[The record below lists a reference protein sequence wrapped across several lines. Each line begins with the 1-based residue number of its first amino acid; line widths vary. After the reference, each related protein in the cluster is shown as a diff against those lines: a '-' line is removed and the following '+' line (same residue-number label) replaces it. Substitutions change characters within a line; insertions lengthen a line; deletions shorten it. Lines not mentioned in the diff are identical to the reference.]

1 MRLPPKLA
9 VDDTSEVSD
18 AASETTSLA
27 EAASLDDSALVI
39 NVHPADINEPT
50 AEENLADLVE
60 AQLAHLDID
69 RRSNTG
75 LETPS
80 TARNLYDATPRASPS
95 PELRQHDEQSSP
107 PLSPDDGNTQQ
118 LTSEVTT
125 DMQQLHLDD
134 APLSYKVRDEPLPT
148 EPFFSKEF
156 QKLIKSGKAMANDVY
171 VSLGTCSLATQSSP
185 ELGRVRASANKLRK
199 FESPVTRLIGIVGD
213 SAADIPDLAHK
224 DDHGSAV
231 TSFVTEYH
239 RRSSQHAAPFTIEV
253 EYCNQAEIDDQL
265 HELLVSYRE
274 LYQPGLG
281 SELEN
286 NEHLYREIEKKSG
299 VAASTLQSIF
309 PDQPEV
315 APAHLKDEGEGAFD
329 RILNDLKRLASR
341 IKWPSDA
348 ANGRWTATASSAT
361 ECHDKVAFFMQQGL
375 WPLTNVVR
383 IYLSAQVLKT
393 GVVLADLPG
402 YRDINLARVRKAEQ
416 YLLRCHEVFIVANI
430 NRVIS
435 DESVAKFVSDQMK
448 ASGRRRSVTIV
459 CTHADDID
467 IPAAEKKYKSV
478 ASSKAGK
485 KFMRASKNAWGP
497 KGSAAAA
504 QVADTKYK
512 YLFVS
517 ARNADVKRALQRRYM
532 SSGIGLDVNVFC
544 IGNRDYEGA
553 GYRSQEARQKA
564 IQGSCIP
571 DLRRSC
577 HSIVAQAQYQASVH
591 FLEVELPSLIQ
602 SLDVWL
608 SVFDQKASL
617 TVDPQFIRDL
627 QSDLEQKIDDFTE
640 ELEDAV
646 LTHVLDSM
654 RQYDGASNEHA
665 LNMSEEWTGWHWTS
679 YKAFCRKNGDHCTE
693 AVGRRSW
700 NAELLGGMT
709 PSMTT
714 HWLAL
719 QTTLAAL
726 DKQLRL
732 SVSTDCNNVREAI
745 KALGVPASVMASF
758 RLKERELSYL
768 SETQA
773 LFEEK
778 TDSLRDH
785 VIEMSESIVS
795 QLETFSGPELE
806 AQKRNPGEVEKVREI
821 LQSVK
826 AQNQALQRA
835 LEGFKKSGS
844 TI

>member
-1 MRLPPKLA
+1 MRLPPKPA
-9 VDDTSEVSD
+9 ADDTSEVSD
-18 AASETTSLA
+18 VASETTSLA

-39 NVHPADINEPT
+39 NLHPADINESTPK
-50 AEENLADLVE
+50 ENLADLVE
-60 AQLAHLDID
+60 AQLAHLDLD

-80 TARNLYDATPRASPS
+80 TARDLYDATPRASPS
-95 PELRQHDEQSSP
+95 PEPRQHDEQSNP
-107 PLSPDDGNTQQ
+107 PLSPNDGTAQQ
-118 LTSEVTT
+118 FTSNVTT

-134 APLSYKVRDEPLPT
+134 APLSYIVRDEPLPT
-148 EPFFSKEF
+148 EPFFSKDF
-156 QKLIKSGKAMANDVY
+156 QKCIKSGKAMANDVY

-185 ELGRVRASANKLRK
+185 ELGRIRASADKLRN

-213 SAADIPDLAHK
+213 SAAGKSSLINSLLDVPDLAHK
-224 DDHGSAV
+224 GDHGSAV

-253 EYCNQAEIDDQL
+253 EYCNEAEIDDQL

-274 LYQPGLG
+274 LYQPGLER
-281 SELEN
+281 ELEN
-286 NEHLYREIEKKSG
+286 NEHLYSEIEKKSG

-315 APAHLKDEGEGAFD
+315 APAHLRDDGEGAFD

-341 IKWPSDA
+341 IEWPSDA

-361 ECHDKVAFFMQQGL
+361 D
-375 WPLTNVVR
+375 

-393 GVVLADLPG
+393 GVILADLPG

-430 NRVIS
+430 KRVIS

-478 ASSKAGK
+478 ASSKAGE
-485 KFMRASKNAWGP
+485 KFRRASKDAWGP

-504 QVADTKYK
+504 QIADTEYK

-517 ARNADVKRALQRRYM
+517 ARNTDVKRALQRRYA
-532 SSGIGLDVNVFC
+532 SSGIGLDINVFC

-617 TVDPQFIRDL
+617 TVDPQLVRDL
-627 QSDLEQKIDDFTE
+627 QSNLEEKIDDYAE
-640 ELEDAV
+640 ELEDAM

-654 RQYDGASNEHA
+654 RQYDGASNDHA
-665 LNMSEEWTGWHWTS
+665 LRVSEEWTG
-679 YKAFCRKNGDHCTE
+679 
-693 AVGRRSW
+693 
-700 NAELLGGMT
+700 
-709 PSMTT
+709 
-714 HWLAL
+714 
-719 QTTLAAL
+719 
-726 DKQLRL
+726 
-732 SVSTDCNNVREAI
+732 VREAM

-758 RLKERELSYL
+758 RLKERELTYLLRNICFEAQREIQTVEFNAMNDHISSYIL
-768 SETQA
+768 ELMIPTYRACAAETGQGTMARMHGTMRRRLVRRDIFKLMQRRIQSETQA

-778 TDSLRDH
+778 ADSLRDH

-795 QLETFSGPELE
+795 QLETFSGPELD
-806 AQKRNPGEVEKVREI
+806 AQKRNPREVEKVREVV
-821 LQSVK
+821 QSAK
-826 AQNQALQRA
+826 TRNQALQRA
-835 LEGFKKSGS
+835 LEDFKKSGS
-844 TI
+844 TL